1 MEISKILAATLL
13 CLLIISCGGSGT
25 NKKNESDSLDKRNI
39 EILEKRKAEK
49 QEKERKRKEAKEA
62 QKEKFQRNNGNYRKP
77 TQQKKE
83 DSSLRNNTATNPV
96 EEDPAKA
103 SAAKIEKRVQLE
115 LDICKAKDRDDSK
128 SVSKLREEA
137 DDLAKEMTQAE
148 LDAAY
153 KRLKDLKKRM

>member
-1 MEISKILAATLL
+1 METGKILAATLL

-77 TQQKKE
+77 TQPKK
-83 DSSLRNNTATNPV
+83 DSRLRDNTGTNPV

-115 LDICKAKDRDDSK
+115 LDIWKAKDRDDSK

-153 KRLKDLKKRM
+153 KRLKDIKKRM